1 MMKSLPLVFCG
12 LFATLALSWA
22 GILWRGHQQLG
33 SLQPMSEYYAL
44 DPVSNKPRLE
54 KPQKDEPRYPEAPV
68 GLALQGKAQYISL
81 GCIYCH
87 TQQVRRK
94 GFGADFERGWG
105 ARQTVPR
112 DYIRQ
117 DRVLLGSSRTGPD
130 LTNVGER
137 RESADWFHTHLFN
150 PQTVSPGSTM
160 PPYAF
165 LYKKRLI
172 AQNGEP
178 SAKALKLP
186 SAFAPDEGYEI
197 VPTQRAEALV
207 AYMQSLKLDY
217 SLPEARL
224 QEESQD

>member
-1 MMKSLPLVFCG
+1 
-12 LFATLALSWA
+12 
-22 GILWRGHQQLG
+22 
-33 SLQPMSEYYAL
+33 
-44 DPVSNKPRLE
+44 
-54 KPQKDEPRYPEAPV
+54 
-68 GLALQGKAQYISL
+68 
-81 GCIYCH
+81 
-87 TQQVRRK
+87 
-94 GFGADFERGWG
+94 
-105 ARQTVPR
+105 
-112 DYIRQ
+112 
-117 DRVLLGSSRTGPD
+117 
-130 LTNVGER
+130 
-137 RESADWFHTHLFN
+137 
-150 PQTVSPGSTM
+150 M

-165 LYKKRLI
+165 LYEKRLI